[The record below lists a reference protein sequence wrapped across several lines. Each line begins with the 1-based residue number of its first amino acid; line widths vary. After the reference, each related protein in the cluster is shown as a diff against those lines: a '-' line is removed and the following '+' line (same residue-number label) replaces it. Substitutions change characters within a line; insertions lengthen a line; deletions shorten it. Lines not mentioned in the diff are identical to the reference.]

1 MLFLVVCSV
10 PEYQPSIISCFLF
23 HIALSDP
30 VIHNINRTWHHWMFK
45 HHPVKQAQTYHWP
58 TPALSLFWALRFY
71 MTSDLTKEG
80 LNIYTQP
87 HVHEL
92 EELGSHVQEELA
104 GWRRGGG
111 GNHRLT
117 CRGEGLSLLDV
128 CCPTMKLRFHFPNW
142 PPAPC
147 PPTLAHPPSLPSAVR
162 ILAVSSS
169 QPAATVVEI
178 KTKRVK
184 SAKVAH
190 FKSFK

>member
-30 VIHNINRTWHHWMFK
+30 VIHNINRKWHHWMFK
-45 HHPVKQAQTYHWP
+45 HRPVKQAQTYHWP

-87 HVHEL
+87 HVLEL

-104 GWRRGGG
+104 E
-111 GNHRLT
+111 RLT
-117 CRGEGLSLLDV
+117 GGLIIDWHVEGRGCHYLMYVVPQWSWDFISLIGH
-128 CCPTMKLRFHFPNW
+128 P
-142 PPAPC
+142 PPAP
-147 PPTLAHPPSLPSAVR
+147 LL
-162 ILAVSSS
+162 
-169 QPAATVVEI
+169 
-178 KTKRVK
+178 
-184 SAKVAH
+184 
-190 FKSFK
+190 